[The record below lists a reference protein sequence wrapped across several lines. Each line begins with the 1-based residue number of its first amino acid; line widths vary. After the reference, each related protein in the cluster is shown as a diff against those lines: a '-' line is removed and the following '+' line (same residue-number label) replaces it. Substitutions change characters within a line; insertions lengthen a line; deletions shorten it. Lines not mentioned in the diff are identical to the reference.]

1 MMQAQPVGAG
11 MLEGPNTGLLRAIGW
26 GASLALAVAFL
37 VDAPVAVLWL
47 AGAALLASGALLAL
61 QCPMYG
67 LVFLPVT
74 VLLGPILRV
83 AAGPIQVNL
92 GDAYV
97 GMLILTVGVSM
108 ASRPLAFS
116 PSRNLLL
123 IATALVL
130 ISWLFSADGGDS
142 MVAVMGFVQLL
153 AAYVLTLNLVRT
165 REDVRHILLSWVAA
179 VAISCSLVVIAYL
192 QGRMLLIGADP
203 DAVAEMGARSS
214 TRVLFRAT
222 FFIAPFIFTLTSAL
236 LLSVALLVLDV
247 DTGSRRVWL
256 FLLVPVFI
264 LTAMAMGN
272 MSVLVGV
279 TVGVAGI
286 VVWSVLFPRVG
297 RRTLG
302 LTAGAAV
309 IGLLVAVGTAQL
321 VEGVQLLLLRE
332 RLSDTTSLQLRF
344 GVWRNVV
351 EYLGATPKV
360 FLVGLGPDI
369 SIRSVELPVLR
380 ELFLGSGVQQE
391 AVDNSYLYVAL
402 NLGVPALVVGLMLVV
417 GVLWR
422 LTKLVL
428 RRPNALAV
436 AIWVTVV
443 AWLVMSV
450 TQQSGISKPVLFL
463 AQALA
468 LGDKLAILGE
478 SGDHRRTSNDV

>member
-1 MMQAQPVGAG
+1 
-11 MLEGPNTGLLRAIGW
+11 
-26 GASLALAVAFL
+26 
-37 VDAPVAVLWL
+37 
-47 AGAALLASGALLAL
+47 
-61 QCPMYG
+61 
-67 LVFLPVT
+67 
-74 VLLGPILRV
+74 
-83 AAGPIQVNL
+83 
-92 GDAYV
+92 
-97 GMLILTVGVSM
+97 
-108 ASRPLAFS
+108 
-116 PSRNLLL
+116 
-123 IATALVL
+123 
-130 ISWLFSADGGDS
+130 
-142 MVAVMGFVQLL
+142 
-153 AAYVLTLNLVRT
+153 
-165 REDVRHILLSWVAA
+165 
-179 VAISCSLVVIAYL
+179 
-192 QGRMLLIGADP
+192 
-203 DAVAEMGARSS
+203 MGARGS
-214 TRVLFRAT
+214 TRIFFRAT
-222 FFIAPFIFTLTSAL
+222 FFVAPFIFALTTAL
-236 LLSVALLVLDV
+236 LASLTLLLLDHEI
-247 DTGSRRVWL
+247 GARRVWL
-256 FLLVPVFI
+256 FLSVPVFI
-264 LTAMAMGN
+264 LTGIAMGN
-272 MSVLVGV
+272 LSVFVGV
-279 TVGVAGI
+279 TAGI
-286 VVWSVLFPRVG
+286 AGILIWSLRFPRVG

-302 LTAGAAV
+302 LVAGAVVLA
-309 IGLLVAVGTAQL
+309 LLVSAGAGQL